1 MVKTKVWRQQDVAE
15 AADADDDK
23 RFNPRLP
30 FVGNPVHARIGKD
43 EMTLRLK
50 DLSSGGAAGLLDAP
64 VVVGDFL
71 LVELD
76 EEHVIE
82 AEVRWIRRSMVGLRF
97 SHTLDPI
104 YVESVY
110 ARMQRANEANESDT
124 SGGRASAGF

>member
-1 MVKTKVWRQQDVAE
+1 MVKTRVWRQQNVAE
-15 AADADDDK
+15 AADAGDDK

-50 DLSSGGAAGLLDAP
+50 DLSSGGASGLLDAP

-71 LVELD
+71 LVEFD
-76 EEHVIE
+76 EQHVIE

-104 YVESVY
+104 YVESVHH
-110 ARMQRANEANESDT
+110 RMLQRIETNESGAD
-124 SGGRASAGF
+124 GRASAGI